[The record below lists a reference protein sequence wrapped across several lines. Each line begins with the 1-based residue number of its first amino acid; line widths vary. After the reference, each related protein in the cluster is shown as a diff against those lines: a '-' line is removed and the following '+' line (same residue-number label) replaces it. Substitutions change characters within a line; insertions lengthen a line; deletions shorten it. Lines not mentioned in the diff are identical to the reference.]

1 MKYSFCFIDNR
12 AISEKDLWKDG
23 IYLIES
29 GRVIVASNLSN
40 YLNIFL
46 RPVNQPHMGLRY
58 SVAFI
63 KVNP

>member
-23 IYLIES
+23 IYLIEI

-46 RPVNQPHMGLRY
+46 RPVNQPHMG
-58 SVAFI
+58 
-63 KVNP
+63 

>member
-1 MKYSFCFIDNR
+1 MKYSFCFIDKR

-46 RPVNQPHMGLRY
+46 RPVNQPHMG
-58 SVAFI
+58 
-63 KVNP
+63 

>member
-29 GRVIVASNLSN
+29 GRVIVASMAS
-40 YLNIFL
+40 
-46 RPVNQPHMGLRY
+46 
-58 SVAFI
+58 
-63 KVNP
+63 